1 MDNLCHT
8 LTGAAL
14 AEAGLKQRT
23 RFGSAALM
31 IAANLPDI
39 DVLAFATG
47 TPSVA
52 LRRGL
57 THGVLA
63 QLLLP
68 MLLAVALVAIDRW
81 RPPALRQAQARPERS
96 RGTRGGGTPAR
107 PGALLLLGYIGVVS
121 HVAMD
126 WLNNYGVRLL
136 MPFSGRW
143 FYGDAVFIVDPWL
156 WLTLAAGAIL
166 ARRARRARIAAV
178 AVLMAVVYI
187 SAMVVSARAA
197 RTHVVDGWR
206 TAEGR
211 PPAALMV
218 GPVLI
223 NPLRKMVIVDAGDHY
238 RRGTFRWLP
247 RQLDLDRA
255 PVPKHDRHP
264 AVMQARTDPEFRAI
278 LVWSR
283 FPYYELT
290 RTPEGT
296 RVTLADMRF
305 GPRLFNA
312 TTIVPHAG
320 Q

>member
-1 MDNLCHT
+1 LDNLCHT

-14 AEAGLKQRT
+14 AEAGLKHRT
-23 RFGSAALM
+23 RFASATLM

-39 DVLAFATG
+39 DVLAFVTD

-52 LRRGL
+52 IRRGW

-63 QLLLP
+63 QALLP
-68 MLLAVALVAIDRW
+68 VLLAAAIIALDRW
-81 RPPALRQAQARPERS
+81 RPPRAGQ
-96 RGTRGGGTPAR
+96 TPAR
-107 PGALLLLGYIGVVS
+107 AGALLGLGYLGVLS

-156 WLTLAAGAIL
+156 WLSLAAGAIL
-166 ARRARRARIAAV
+166 ARRAGRTRIAAV
-178 AVLMAVVYI
+178 AVLAASLYMV
-187 SAMVVSARAA
+187 AMVVSARAA
-197 RTHVVDGWR
+197 RRHVIEAWTTR
-206 TAEGR
+206 HGR
-211 PPAALMV
+211 PPLALMV

-223 NPLRKMVIVDAGDHY
+223 NPFRKVVIVDGGDHY
-238 RRGTFRWLP
+238 RRGTFTWLP
-247 RQLDLDRA
+247 RGLALDPA
-255 PVPKHDRHP
+255 SVPKHDRDP
-264 AVMQARTDPEFRAI
+264 AVAQARNDPAFRAI

-290 RTPEGT
+290 RAPDGI
-296 RVTLADMRF
+296 RVMLADLRF

-312 TTIVPHAG
+312 TAVVPRE
-320 Q
+320 